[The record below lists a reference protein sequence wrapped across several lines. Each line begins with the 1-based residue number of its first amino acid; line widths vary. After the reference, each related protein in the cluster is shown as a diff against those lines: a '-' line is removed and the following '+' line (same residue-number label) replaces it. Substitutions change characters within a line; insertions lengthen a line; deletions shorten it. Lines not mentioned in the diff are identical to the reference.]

1 LEKKVW
7 YAIYTKA
14 RNEKKVAKLLSRA
27 EIECFLPLTKKV
39 RFWSDRK
46 KMVEVPLFPSYLFV
60 HITPYEH
67 FNVVNIPGVVRFI
80 SFEGQKV
87 PVREQSIEAIKYFI
101 ETGEDITLNESDYV
115 TGKRVRVI
123 AGSMKGLEGKL
134 IKHLGKQKVK
144 VEVDAIRHS
153 IYLNL
158 PMSQLE
164 IVKSRV

>member
-1 LEKKVW
+1 MEKKIW

-27 EIECFLPLTKKV
+27 GIEHFLPLIKREKV
-39 RFWSDRK
+39 WSDRRK
-46 KMVEVPLFPSYLFV
+46 IVEEPLFSSYLFV
-60 HITPYEH
+60 YVGLTEQYT
-67 FNVVNIPGVVRFI
+67 VVSTPGVVRFI
-80 SFEGQKV
+80 SFEGRKV
-87 PVREQSIEAIKYFI
+87 PVRVEQLEAVKVFI
-101 ETGEDITLNESDYV
+101 ETGEDITLNEADYS

-123 AGSMKGLEGKL
+123 AGSMKGLEGVL

-164 IVKSRV
+164 IVKLTV